1 MWSEEYS
8 TPEEDTNSSYVLA
21 RCQEVA
27 TNTVTALLFASTAK
41 HRWNGKQNNLLFL
54 LLLCKYIHQGLSPIS
69 IRYTVCWQWPGF
81 YLLLSDTMVDHIPPE
96 MPSVLAHLWLPSS
109 RHQHGL
115 SAGEIA
121 TEVNFQSLIFQHLR
135 FKVFTVYVAP
145 SLVPRLSPNA
155 YCKRQK
161 AGQGLETRLCSSWHE
176 GDHNIVKHCNKLWML
191 NVQVS
196 KFVNH
201 HYHDPQVLWQK
212 SVHKYWQL
220 SQNHN
225 AQKHQKSV
233 TQHDYIAS
241 SQNLIG
247 GSVSE
252 TKFVSWTWGFL
263 YFSYIAHRSVCF

>member
-27 TNTVTALLFASTAK
+27 TNTVTALLFASNAK

-69 IRYTVCWQWPGF
+69 IHYTGCWQWPGF
-81 YLLLSDTMVDHIPPE
+81 YLPLSDTKVDHIPPE

-135 FKVFTVYVAP
+135 FKVFTVYVLLASFPGSPRTHTASDGKLGRAWKQGYAAP
-145 SLVPRLSPNA
+145 GLKVTITLWNIAINSECWMCKYLSLWTTTTMTL
-155 YCKRQK
+155 
-161 AGQGLETRLCSSWHE
+161 
-176 GDHNIVKHCNKLWML
+176 
-191 NVQVS
+191 
-196 KFVNH
+196 
-201 HYHDPQVLWQK
+201 K
-212 SVHKYWQL
+212 SYDR
-220 SQNHN
+220 SQY
-225 AQKHQKSV
+225 
-233 TQHDYIAS
+233 TP
-241 SQNLIG
+241 
-247 GSVSE
+247 
-252 TKFVSWTWGFL
+252 
-263 YFSYIAHRSVCF
+263 